1 MTIKV
6 GDIVEYNGKQQR
18 VMGFVFGDENLLRL
32 SQQDKSAHIHMNN
45 VTLVE
50 SFIKPEIKVGDS
62 VHILKVPD
70 KEQKF
75 YIDANKPIDD
85 GIYEVV
91 DVFGSDRVGMVV
103 SILIKG
109 ERRHY
114 MAQYVKK
121 VQDYDII

>member
-6 GDIVEYNGKQQR
+6 GDIVEYDGKQQR
-18 VMGFVFGDENLLRL
+18 IMGFVFGNENLLRL
-32 SQQDKSAHIHMNN
+32 SHQDKSAHINVNN
-45 VTLVE
+45 VTLIE
-50 SFIKPEIKVGDS
+50 SFIKPDIKIGDS

-70 KEQKF
+70 NEQKF

-91 DVFGSDRVGMVV
+91 DVFESERVGMVV
-103 SILIKG
+103 DILVKG

-121 VQDYDII
+121 VQDYDMI